1 MSYFD
6 ENYTGGDGSDNE
18 SDSKSSVSDSDIET
32 EKDDLENVGLE
43 EEEILGSDDEE
54 EVDEIDDEDED
65 EDGGTK
71 AKGIEGLSPQDNDQE
86 EEDDDEEEETGTKI
100 KKIPKVSKINDDLD
114 DDDDDDDPVGDV
126 YLKKF
131 DKEINDNYLVNN
143 HPESC
148 SLNYD
153 EILAMTKIV
162 RDKSGII
169 IDDLH
174 KTIPYLTKY
183 EKARIL
189 GQRAKQINSGATA
202 FVKAP
207 EKVIDGYLIA
217 ELELQEKRVPFIIR
231 RPLPNGGSEYW
242 KVSDLENISF

>member
-6 ENYTGGDGSDNE
+6 ENYNGGDGSDNE
-18 SDSKSSVSDSDIET
+18 SDAKSSVSDSDSDIET

-54 EVDEIDDEDED
+54 EVDEIDDEDEMD
-65 EDGGTK
+65 EVK
-71 AKGIEGLSPQDNDQE
+71 ARGIEGLSPDNNDQ
-86 EEDDDEEEETGTKI
+86 EEDDDEGEETGAKI
-100 KKIPKVSKINDDLD
+100 KKIPKVSKINNDLD

-189 GQRAKQINSGATA
+189 GQRAKQINSGATT